1 MDEIIKIL
9 KSLPKQILLL
19 IIYQLMREG
28 KITYHELTDLHIK
41 HLEELEKGM
50 SDNYFKLQGEVF
62 HLWND
67 TKKNRDSNLK
77 AIMHR
82 LVDEGRLNMNHEQID
97 KRWKHE

>member
-1 MDEIIKIL
+1 MDEIIKML

-19 IIYQLMREG
+19 IVYKLMREG
-28 KITYHELTDLHIK
+28 KITYHELTELHIK
-41 HLEELEKGM
+41 NLEELKKGT
-50 SDNYFKLQGEVF
+50 SDNYFKLQGEVVN
-62 HLWND
+62 LWND

-97 KRWKHE
+97 KRWK